1 MSTHASDLSPATQH
15 AARTDR
21 TMMVVM
27 GVYAL
32 MAVGLGVYNDMLG
45 LAIGGS
51 LVFGL
56 ITLGM
61 VLTAPGSLATRLVL
75 AVSMMGMVALQIQL
89 ARGQTEYHFGVFLT
103 LALLLG
109 YRDWRPII
117 AAAVAIAVHHV
128 AFDRLQL
135 AGAGVYCLTEPSFL
149 TIVEHAAY
157 VVGQT
162 GFEIVMA
169 NQMAREARRGEE
181 ITAMVQRLTA
191 DGRIDLHLENLP
203 ARTGMAQN
211 LRDAVSRI
219 NAVVGTVHEATGSIH
234 VATREIASGNQDL
247 SVRTERAASSLQET
261 ASALEELTTTVRQ
274 TADSARTAQQLATT
288 ASDAAR
294 RGGSVVSQ
302 VVSNM
307 EEITA
312 SSRKIADI
320 IGTIDGIAFQ
330 TNILALN
337 AAVEAARA
345 GEQGRGFAVVA
356 SEVRSLAQRS
366 ATAAREIKTLIET
379 SVVSVENGSRLVHE
393 AGQAMGGLVSSVQR
407 VTDIISEISA
417 ATSEQDRS
425 LQHVNHAVTT
435 LDQATQ
441 QNAAL
446 VEESA
451 AAAQSLS
458 EQADRL
464 RDVMEAFERP
474 AAMHRDLDE
483 PAGGMTPAL
492 AMGGGPRLLN

>member
-1 MSTHASDLSPATQH
+1 MSNATPSS
-15 AARTDR
+15 ARLAFGARTDR
-21 TMMVVM
+21 TMMAVM

-32 MAVGLGVYNDMLG
+32 MAVGLGVANDMLG
-45 LAIGGS
+45 LALGGS
-51 LVFGL
+51 IVFGL
-56 ITLGM
+56 IAGGM
-61 VLTAPGSLATRLVL
+61 VMTAPGTVASRIVL
-75 AVSMMGMVALQIQL
+75 AVCMMGMVALQIQL
-89 ARGQTEYHFGVFLT
+89 ARGQTEYHFGVFVT
-103 LALLLG
+103 LAVLLG

-135 AGAGVYCLTEPSFL
+135 AGAGVYCLTEPSFF
-149 TIVEHAAY
+149 TIVEHALY

-191 DGRIDLHLENLP
+191 DGRIDLHLESMS
-203 ARTGMAQN
+203 ARTGLAQD
-211 LRDAVSRI
+211 LRDAVGRI
-219 NAVVGTVHEATGSIH
+219 GAVVTTVHEATGSIH

-294 RGGSVVSQ
+294 RGGGVVSQ

-312 SSRKIADI
+312 SSRKIAEI
-320 IGTIDGIAFQ
+320 TAVIDGIAFQ

-356 SEVRSLAQRS
+356 GEVRSLAQRAAS
-366 ATAAREIKTLIET
+366 AAREIKTLIET

-407 VTDIISEISA
+407 VTDIIGEISA

-425 LQHVNHAVTT
+425 LQHVNQAVNT

-451 AAAQSLS
+451 AAAHSLS

-474 AAMHRDLDE
+474 AAVHHGDDDGDLR
-483 PAGGMTPAL
+483 PVPQARWIA
-492 AMGGGPRLLN
+492 A